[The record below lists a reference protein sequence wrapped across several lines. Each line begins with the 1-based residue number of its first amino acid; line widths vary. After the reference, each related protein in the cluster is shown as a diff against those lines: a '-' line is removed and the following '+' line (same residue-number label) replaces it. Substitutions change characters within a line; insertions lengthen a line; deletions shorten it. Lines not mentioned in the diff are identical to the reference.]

1 MRRVSQ
7 PDKTLVRLETE
18 LANLTASR
26 EKLLA
31 QRGAA
36 IDELDKAR
44 ADRRESLGQNAD
56 IVATSAA
63 VRDLKARI
71 MDLDEL
77 LGDVDHDISE
87 MSERLT
93 RERGVHDRNERADAL
108 EKIASATE
116 KRARD
121 VEVAVAGLTSAVNAL
136 RAELPEDI
144 KLWPTHY
151 AHRPHGSVDE
161 DKLTASPRELVAGV
175 LADALARVL
184 PDLFDVSRDDY
195 CRSALSRI
203 MVPKGPRAD
212 WGSDEPTQ
220 PLTAVEACE
229 ALISERLR
237 ELANDI
243 RAGTIESAPESGR
256 RQVTYLKDP
265 SPSLPP
271 NEEVFVTSSLS
282 YFATS
287 VGTPLICGR
296 GRAHTL
302 PKPVADLAISRE
314 LGHRMSSH
322 EGIEA
327 FEEEKRRRERTR
339 GNGDGAIRHEDC
351 VALGD
356 VLGLRASADEIAEV
370 ERAIG

>member
-1 MRRVSQ
+1 MRRLSQ
-7 PDKTLVRLETE
+7 PDKAIVSLETE
-18 LANLTASR
+18 LANLNASR

-31 QRGAA
+31 QRVAA

-87 MSERLT
+87 ISERLA

-108 EKIASATE
+108 EKIASATD
-116 KRARD
+116 KRAREI
-121 VEVAVAGLTSAVNAL
+121 EVAVAGLKLAVIAL

-151 AHRPHGSVDE
+151 AHRPHGSVD
-161 DKLTASPRELVAGV
+161 DDNPTASPREVVAGV
-175 LADALARVL
+175 LADALARAL
-184 PDLFDVSRDDY
+184 PDLFDLSLDGY
-195 CRSALSRI
+195 YRSALSRI
-203 MVPKGPRAD
+203 MVPKGLRAD
-212 WGSDEPTQ
+212 WASDEPTQ
-220 PLTAVEACE
+220 PLTAVKACE
-229 ALISERLR
+229 ALISEPLR
-237 ELANDI
+237 DLANEI
-243 RAGTIESAPESGR
+243 RAGTASVSERGR
-256 RQVTYLKDP
+256 PQVTYLKDP
-265 SPSLPP
+265 SPSRPP
-271 NEEVFVTSSLS
+271 DEEVFVTSSLS

-287 VGTPLICGR
+287 VGPPLICGR
-296 GRAHTL
+296 GRAHML
-302 PKPVADLAISRE
+302 PKPVADLAIWRE
-314 LGHRMSSH
+314 LGHRMSSP

-327 FEEEKRRRERTR
+327 LEEAKRRRERIR
-339 GNGDGAIRHEDC
+339 GYGDGAIRHDDC

-356 VLGLRASADEIAEV
+356 VLGLRASEDEIAEV